1 MAGILHL
8 KSLFSLKLRGGE
20 ILLALCL
27 LLSFSPLTGYAQSAS
42 SKEVTVSGIVKDTDG
57 NALIGATVATPDGKK
72 GVSTDLN
79 GAYRITLGPTQGI
92 LEFSYLGYKTQSLVV
107 GSRTS
112 LDVTMAPDESLAINE
127 VVVIGY
133 GEVRKSDLT
142 GSVTNVKMN
151 DIKDAPVS
159 SIDQALQGRVAGV
172 DIMSTSGD
180 PSATTSI
187 RIRGTRSITASN
199 EPLIVV
205 DGVIDAVQDLTDIN
219 SADIESISIL
229 KDASATAIYGS
240 RGSNGVVIVTTK
252 KGSGS
257 LTKPNVTLKMDF
269 GTSHIARTLDVMN
282 ATELMQYTNDR
293 SFFNSSG
300 FSSGSNEYTPSKDP
314 SMFGEGTNWLKAIT
328 RTTFTQNYNLSVS
341 GRSKSTN
348 YYANLGYTDIP
359 GIIKDSGFSRITG
372 RFNISHKFTKWLE
385 VGYQGSYTFRHVDRN
400 KAAIGGTNVWGGAI
414 YLSPVIKPGDY
425 YNPMYENSSRF
436 NSPWATITFNTDYQE
451 QLTNTNVL
459 VFTLTPLKGLRIKSQ
474 NSYMVYQRHD
484 YRFYPSTL
492 PRKTENEGADAFRY
506 EGDARRLT
514 SENTITYDK
523 KFKSGHNLNV
533 MAGFT
538 AMHEIVNRF
547 QLEAKGLISD
557 NMKWNNMN
565 AIASKDNYTAS
576 TAFEKVVRESVLARL
591 NYNYRSR
598 YYLTL
603 TARADASS
611 NFAANN
617 KWGFFP
623 SGAFRW
629 NLKNERWLKNKRWLS
644 ELALRLSA
652 GRTGNNA
659 ISVYR
664 SLEAYGTSTSGAIFD
679 GSQGVT
685 VYPSRLENPD
695 LTWEKT
701 ALYNAAIDFS
711 AFDDRLG
718 ISLEG
723 YHSKTTD
730 LLLTLQTA
738 HVTGFTSRYTNIG
751 QTSNTGVELT
761 IESRNI
767 VKPKFH
773 WNTTFTI
780 SHNKQMVDDIG
791 HEEYISALNSGGN
804 SPFMMYGYKSGYPL
818 NSLWGFKYAGVWHT
832 AEEFERNN
840 LTHTYVSSTSGT
852 NAMTMR
858 GYPKYV
864 DTNND
869 GQLSE
874 ADLVYMGNSDP
885 FLYGGLQNTFH
896 IGRLKLGI
904 YFTYSVGGKIYN
916 YSELAMAGGNSSN
929 QYRYMIDSWHPVRN
943 PNSDLPRA
951 GTDDIL
957 VPSDL
962 QIHDASYV
970 RLQNVN
976 LSYTFDLRK
985 KTKNALRD
993 ITLSAVANNLY
1004 LWANYNGFDP
1014 DVSTESDG
1022 STLRRVDMGAYP
1034 RSRTIVFSVQLRY

>member
-1 MAGILHL
+1 MLILCT
-8 KSLFSLKLRGGE
+8 
-20 ILLALCL
+20 I
-27 LLSFSPLTGYAQSAS
+27 LSFSSFYAQAQGTTR
-42 SKEVTVSGIVKDTDG
+42 EITVSGVVTDNEG
-57 NALIGATVATPDGKK
+57 HALIGATVATPDGRK
-72 GVSTDLN
+72 GVSTDVN
-79 GAYRITLGPTQGI
+79 GAYKITLDTMQGV
-92 LEFSYLGYKTQSLVV
+92 LEFSYLGYKSQSLVV
-107 GSRTS
+107 GKRTK
-112 LDVTMAPDESLAINE
+112 LDVVLSPDESLAINE

-133 GEVRKSDLT
+133 GQVKKNDLT
-142 GSVTNVKMN
+142 GSVANVKMSE
-151 DIKDAPVS
+151 IKDAPVT

-205 DGVIDAVQDLTDIN
+205 DGVIDAVSDLSDIN
-219 SADIESISIL
+219 ASDIESISIL
-229 KDASATAIYGS
+229 KDASSTAIYGS

-257 LTKPNVTLKMDF
+257 LSKPNVTLKADF
-269 GTSHIARTLDVMN
+269 GTAHIARTLDVMN
-282 ATELMQYTNDR
+282 AQEFAQYYNDR
-293 SFFNSSG
+293 AFFNSSG
-300 FSSGSNEYTPSKDP
+300 FSSGTNDYVPSRDP
-314 SMFGEGTNWLKAIT
+314 SAYGEGTNWLKAIT

-341 GRSKSTN
+341 GRSNKTN
-348 YYANLGYTDIP
+348 YYANIGFNDTP
-359 GIIKDSGFSRITG
+359 GIIRESGFRRITG
-372 RFNISHKFTKWLE
+372 RFNINHKFAKWLE
-385 VGYQGSYTFRHVDRN
+385 IGYKGSYTFRHIDRN
-400 KAAIGGTNVWGGAI
+400 KASIGGTNIWGGAI
-414 YLSPVIKPGDY
+414 YLSPTIGLNDV
-425 YNPMYENSSRF
+425 YNPIYENSSRF
-436 NSPWATITFNTDYQE
+436 NSPWATINLNTDYQE
-451 QLTNTNVL
+451 QLTNTNV
-459 VFTLTPLKGLRIKSQ
+459 FIATFIPMKGMRIKSQ

-492 PRKTENEGADAFRY
+492 PRKTEEEGAEAFRY

-514 SENTITYDK
+514 SENTISYTHK
-523 KFKSGHNLNV
+523 LKSGHKFDVL
-533 MAGFT
+533 AGFT

-547 QLEAKGLISD
+547 QLNAKGLISD

-565 AIASKDNYTAS
+565 AISSKENYTAS
-576 TAFEKVVRESVLARL
+576 TAFEKVVRESVLARF

-629 NLKNERWLKNKRWLS
+629 NIKNERWLKSKRWLD
-644 ELALRLSA
+644 ELAVRLSA

-664 SLEAYGTSTSGAIFD
+664 SLEAYSTSTSGAVFD
-679 GSQGVT
+679 GSQAIT

-701 ALYNAAIDFS
+701 TLYNAAIDFG
-711 AFDDRLG
+711 AFDNRLN

-723 YHSKTTD
+723 YFSRTTD

-751 QTSNTGVELT
+751 STTNTGVELT

-767 VKPKFH
+767 VRPKFS
-773 WNTTFTI
+773 WNTTLTI
-780 SHNKQMVDDIG
+780 SHNKQMVEDIG

-818 NSLWGFKYAGVWHT
+818 NSLWGFKYAGVWKT
-832 AEEFERNN
+832 AEEFERNQY
-840 LTHTYVSSTSGT
+840 THTYVSSTTG
-852 NAMTMR
+852 NNPMTMR

-869 GQLSE
+869 GILSE
-874 ADLVYMGNSDP
+874 DDLVYMGNSDP

-896 IGRLKLGI
+896 IGRFKLGV
-904 YFTYSVGGKIYN
+904 YFTYSLGGKIYN
-916 YSELAMAGGNSSN
+916 YSELAMGGGNSTN

-943 PNSDLPRA
+943 PESDRPRA

-962 QIHDASYV
+962 QIHDASYL

-985 KTKNALRD
+985 KTKALRD
-993 ITLSAVANNLY
+993 ITLSLIGNNLW
-1004 LWANYNGFDP
+1004 LWADYNGFDP
-1014 DVSTESDG
+1014 DVSTESSG

-1034 RSRTIVFSVQLRY
+1034 RSRTVVFSIQIRY

>member
-1 MAGILHL
+1 MLILCT
-8 KSLFSLKLRGGE
+8 
-20 ILLALCL
+20 I
-27 LLSFSPLTGYAQSAS
+27 LSFSSFYAQAQGTTRDI
-42 SKEVTVSGIVKDTDG
+42 TVSGVVTDNEG
-57 NALIGATVATPDGKK
+57 HALIGATVATPDGRK
-72 GVSTDLN
+72 GVSTDVN
-79 GAYRITLGPTQGI
+79 GAYKITLDTMQGV
-92 LEFSYLGYKTQSLVV
+92 LEFSYLGYKSQSLVV
-107 GSRTS
+107 GKRTK
-112 LDVTMAPDESLAINE
+112 LDVVLSPDESLAINE

-133 GEVRKSDLT
+133 GQVKKNDLT
-142 GSVTNVKMN
+142 GSVANVKMSE
-151 DIKDAPVS
+151 IKDAPVT

-205 DGVIDAVQDLTDIN
+205 DGVIDAVSDLSDIN
-219 SADIESISIL
+219 ASDIESISIL
-229 KDASATAIYGS
+229 KDASSTAIYGS

-257 LTKPNVTLKMDF
+257 LSKPNVTLKADF
-269 GTSHIARTLDVMN
+269 GTAHIARTLDVMN
-282 ATELMQYTNDR
+282 AQEFAQYYNDR
-293 SFFNSSG
+293 AFFNSSG
-300 FSSGSNEYTPSKDP
+300 FSSGTNDYVPSRDP
-314 SMFGEGTNWLKAIT
+314 SAYGEGTNWLKAIT

-341 GRSKSTN
+341 GRSNKTN
-348 YYANLGYTDIP
+348 YYANIGFNDTP
-359 GIIKDSGFSRITG
+359 GIIRESGFRRITG
-372 RFNISHKFTKWLE
+372 RFNINHKFAKWLE
-385 VGYQGSYTFRHVDRN
+385 IGYKGSYTFRHIDRN
-400 KAAIGGTNVWGGAI
+400 KASIGGTNIWGGAI
-414 YLSPVIKPGDY
+414 YLSPTIGLNDV
-425 YNPMYENSSRF
+425 YNPIYENSSRF
-436 NSPWATITFNTDYQE
+436 NSPWATINLNTDYQE
-451 QLTNTNVL
+451 QLTNTNV
-459 VFTLTPLKGLRIKSQ
+459 FIATFIPMKGMRIKSQ

-492 PRKTENEGADAFRY
+492 PRKTEEEGAEAFRY

-514 SENTITYDK
+514 SENTISYTHK
-523 KFKSGHNLNV
+523 LKSGHKFDVL
-533 MAGFT
+533 AGFT

-547 QLEAKGLISD
+547 QLNAKGLISD

-565 AIASKDNYTAS
+565 AISSKENYTAS
-576 TAFEKVVRESVLARL
+576 TAFEKVVRESVLARF

-629 NLKNERWLKNKRWLS
+629 NIKNERWLKSKRWLD
-644 ELALRLSA
+644 ELAVRLSA

-664 SLEAYGTSTSGAIFD
+664 SLEAYSTSTSGAVFD
-679 GSQGVT
+679 GSQAIT

-701 ALYNAAIDFS
+701 TLYNAAIDFG
-711 AFDDRLG
+711 AFDNRLN

-723 YHSKTTD
+723 YFSRTTD

-751 QTSNTGVELT
+751 STTNTGVELT

-767 VKPKFH
+767 VRPKFS
-773 WNTTFTI
+773 WNTTLTI
-780 SHNKQMVDDIG
+780 SHNKQMVEDIG

-818 NSLWGFKYAGVWHT
+818 NSLWGFKYAGVWKT
-832 AEEFERNN
+832 AEEFERNQY
-840 LTHTYVSSTSGT
+840 THTYVSSTTG
-852 NAMTMR
+852 NNPMTMR

-869 GQLSE
+869 GILSE
-874 ADLVYMGNSDP
+874 DDLVYMGNSDP

-896 IGRLKLGI
+896 IGRFKLGV
-904 YFTYSVGGKIYN
+904 YFTYSLGGKIYN
-916 YSELAMAGGNSSN
+916 YSELAMGGGNSTN

-943 PNSDLPRA
+943 PESDRPRA

-962 QIHDASYV
+962 QIHDASYL

-985 KTKNALRD
+985 KTKALRD
-993 ITLSAVANNLY
+993 ITLSLIGNNLW
-1004 LWANYNGFDP
+1004 LWADYNGFDP
-1014 DVSTESDG
+1014 DVSTESSG

-1034 RSRTIVFSVQLRY
+1034 RSRTVVFSIQIRY

>member
-1 MAGILHL
+1 MLIVCMVLTLTRAQAQ
-8 KSLFSLKLRGGE
+8 GGDRL
-20 ILLALCL
+20 I
-27 LLSFSPLTGYAQSAS
+27 SG
-42 SKEVTVSGIVKDTDG
+42 VVSDNEGHP
-57 NALIGATVATPDGKK
+57 LIGATVTTPDGKR
-72 GVSTDLN
+72 GVSTDIN
-79 GAYRITLGPTQGI
+79 GAYKIMLSSTQGVI
-92 LEFSYLGYKTQSLVV
+92 EISYLGYKTQSLVV
-107 GSRTS
+107 GKRTVI
-112 LDVTMAPDESLAINE
+112 DVVLSPDESLSINE

-133 GEVRKSDLT
+133 GQVKKNDLT
-142 GSVTNVKMN
+142 GSVANVKMSE
-151 DIKDAPVS
+151 IKDAPVT

-187 RIRGTRSITASN
+187 RIRGTRSISASN

-205 DGVIDAVQDLTDIN
+205 DGVIDAVSDLSDIN
-219 SADIESISIL
+219 ASDIESISVL
-229 KDASATAIYGS
+229 KDASSTAIYGS
-240 RGSNGVVIVTTK
+240 RGSNGVIIVTTK

-257 LTKPNVTLKMDF
+257 LSRPNVTLKMDF
-269 GTSHIARTLDVMN
+269 GVSQLSRKLDLMN
-282 ATELMQYTNDR
+282 SREFMQYTIDR
-293 SFFNSSG
+293 SFFNSAG
-300 FSSGSNEYTPSKDP
+300 FSSGTNDYYTTIDP
-314 SMFGEGTNWLKAIT
+314 SSYGEGTDWLKAIT
-328 RTTFTQNYNLSVS
+328 RTVFTQNYNLSVS
-341 GRSKSTN
+341 GRSKKTN
-348 YYANLGYTDIP
+348 YYANLGFNDTP
-359 GIIKDSGFSRITG
+359 GIIQDSGFRRFTG
-372 RFNISHKFTKWLE
+372 RFNISHKFAKWFEL
-385 VGYQGSYTFRHVDRN
+385 GFKSSYTFRHVDRN
-400 KAAIGGTNVWGGAI
+400 KAAIGGTNIWGGAI
-414 YLSPVIKPGDY
+414 YLAPTIGVYDE
-425 YNPMYENSSRF
+425 YNPIYENASRF
-436 NSPWATITFNTDYQE
+436 NSPWATIHYNTDYQE
-451 QLTNTNVL
+451 QLSNTNVL
-459 VFTLTPLKGLRIKSQ
+459 IATFTPMKGMQIKSQ

-492 PRKTENEGADAFRY
+492 PRKTEEEGAEAFRY

-514 SENTITYDK
+514 SENTISYTHK
-523 KFKSGHNLNV
+523 LKSGHKFDAL
-533 MAGFT
+533 AGFT
-538 AMHEIVNRF
+538 AMSEVVNRF
-547 QLEAKGLISD
+547 QLNAKGLISD
-557 NMKWNNMN
+557 NMLWNNMN
-565 AIASKDNYTAS
+565 AISSKENYTAS
-576 TAFEKVVRESVLARL
+576 TAYEKIVRESVLARF

-629 NLKNERWLKNKRWLS
+629 NIKNERWLKNKRWLN
-644 ELALRLSA
+644 ELALRISA

-664 SLEAYGTSTSGAIFD
+664 SLEAYSTSTSGAVFD
-679 GSQGVT
+679 GSQAIT

-701 ALYNAAIDFS
+701 TLYNAAIDFG
-711 AFDDRLG
+711 AFDNRLN

-723 YHSKTTD
+723 YYSRTTD

-751 QTSNTGVELT
+751 STTNSGVELT

-767 VKPKFH
+767 VNPKFQ
-773 WNTTFTI
+773 WNTTLTL
-780 SHNKQMVDDIG
+780 SHNKQMVEDIG
-791 HEEYISALNSGGN
+791 HEEYISALNCGGN
-804 SPFMMYGYKSGYPL
+804 APFMMYGYKSGYPL
-818 NSLWGFKYAGVWHT
+818 NSLWGFKYAGVWKS
-832 AEEFERNN
+832 AEEFERNQY
-840 LTHTYVSSTSGT
+840 THTYVSSTTGS

-869 GQLSE
+869 GILSE

-904 YFTYSVGGKIYN
+904 YFTYSLGGKIYN

-929 QYRYMIDSWHPVRN
+929 QYRYMVDAWHPVRN
-943 PNSDLPRA
+943 PESNLPRA

-962 QIHDASYV
+962 QIHDASYL
-970 RLQNVN
+970 RLSNVN

-985 KTKNALRD
+985 KTKALRD
-993 ITLSAVANNLY
+993 ITLSLVGNNLW
-1004 LWANYNGFDP
+1004 LWTKYNGFDP

-1022 STLRRVDMGAYP
+1022 STLRRVDLGAYP
-1034 RSRTIVFSVQLRY
+1034 RSRTFVFSVQIRY

>member
-1 MAGILHL
+1 MLILCT
-8 KSLFSLKLRGGE
+8 
-20 ILLALCL
+20 I
-27 LLSFSPLTGYAQSAS
+27 LSFSSFYAQAQGTTR
-42 SKEVTVSGIVKDTDG
+42 EITVSGVVTDNEG
-57 NALIGATVATPDGKK
+57 HALIGATVATPDGRK
-72 GVSTDLN
+72 GVSTDVN
-79 GAYRITLGPTQGI
+79 GAYKITLDTMQGV
-92 LEFSYLGYKTQSLVV
+92 LEFSYLGYKSQSLVV
-107 GSRTS
+107 GKRTK
-112 LDVTMAPDESLAINE
+112 LDVVLSPDESLAINE

-133 GEVRKSDLT
+133 GQVKKNDLT
-142 GSVTNVKMN
+142 GSVANVKMSE
-151 DIKDAPVS
+151 IKDAPVT

-205 DGVIDAVQDLTDIN
+205 DGVIDAVSDLSDIN
-219 SADIESISIL
+219 ASDIESISIL
-229 KDASATAIYGS
+229 KDASSTAIYGS

-257 LTKPNVTLKMDF
+257 LSKPNVTLKADF
-269 GTSHIARTLDVMN
+269 GTAHIARTLDVMN
-282 ATELMQYTNDR
+282 AQEFAQYYNDR
-293 SFFNSSG
+293 AFFNSSG
-300 FSSGSNEYTPSKDP
+300 FSSGTNDYVPSRDP
-314 SMFGEGTNWLKAIT
+314 SAYGEGTNWLKAIT

-341 GRSKSTN
+341 GRSNKTN
-348 YYANLGYTDIP
+348 YYANIGFNDTP
-359 GIIKDSGFSRITG
+359 GIIRESGFRRITG
-372 RFNISHKFTKWLE
+372 RFNINHKFAKWLE
-385 VGYQGSYTFRHVDRN
+385 IGYKGSYTFRHIDRN
-400 KAAIGGTNVWGGAI
+400 KASIGGTNIWGGAI
-414 YLSPVIKPGDY
+414 YLSPTIGLNDV
-425 YNPMYENSSRF
+425 YNPIYENSSRF
-436 NSPWATITFNTDYQE
+436 NSPWATINLNTDYQE
-451 QLTNTNVL
+451 QLTNTNV
-459 VFTLTPLKGLRIKSQ
+459 FIATFIPMKGMRIKSQ

-492 PRKTENEGADAFRY
+492 PRKTEEEGAEAFRY

-514 SENTITYDK
+514 SENTISYTHK
-523 KFKSGHNLNV
+523 LKSGHKFDVL
-533 MAGFT
+533 AGFT

-547 QLEAKGLISD
+547 QLNAKGLISD

-565 AIASKDNYTAS
+565 AISSKENYTAS
-576 TAFEKVVRESVLARL
+576 TAFEKVVRESVLARF

-629 NLKNERWLKNKRWLS
+629 NIKNERWLKSKRWLD
-644 ELALRLSA
+644 ELAIRLSA

-664 SLEAYGTSTSGAIFD
+664 SLEAYSTSTSGAVFD
-679 GSQGVT
+679 GSQAIT

-701 ALYNAAIDFS
+701 TLYNAAIDFG
-711 AFDDRLG
+711 AFDNRLN

-723 YHSKTTD
+723 YFSRTTD

-751 QTSNTGVELT
+751 STTNTGVELT

-767 VKPKFH
+767 VRPKFS
-773 WNTTFTI
+773 WNTTLTI
-780 SHNKQMVDDIG
+780 SHNKQMVEDIG

-818 NSLWGFKYAGVWHT
+818 NSLWGFKYAGVWKT
-832 AEEFERNN
+832 AEEFERNQY
-840 LTHTYVSSTSGT
+840 THTYVSSTTG
-852 NAMTMR
+852 NNPMTMR

-869 GQLSE
+869 GILSE
-874 ADLVYMGNSDP
+874 DDLVYMGNSDP

-896 IGRLKLGI
+896 IGRFKLGV
-904 YFTYSVGGKIYN
+904 YFTYSLGGKIYN
-916 YSELAMAGGNSSN
+916 YSELAMGGGNSTN

-943 PNSDLPRA
+943 PESDRPRA

-962 QIHDASYV
+962 QIHDASYL

-985 KTKNALRD
+985 KTKALRD
-993 ITLSAVANNLY
+993 ITLSLIGNNLW
-1004 LWANYNGFDP
+1004 LWADYNGFDP
-1014 DVSTESDG
+1014 DVSTESSG

-1034 RSRTIVFSVQLRY
+1034 RSRTVVFSIQIRY

>member
-1 MAGILHL
+1 MTKKPQT
-8 KSLFSLKLRGGE
+8 KSLLASIFRGG
-20 ILLALCL
+20 IMLIVCMV
-27 LLSFSPLTGYAQSAS
+27 LSLSYAYAQSGDRLIS
-42 SKEVTVSGIVKDTDG
+42 GVVTDNEGHP
-57 NALIGATVATPDGKK
+57 LIGATVTTPDGKR

-79 GAYRITLGPTQGI
+79 GAYKIMLSSTQGVI
-92 LEFSYLGYKTQSLVV
+92 EVSYLGYKSQSLAV
-107 GSRTS
+107 GNRTS
-112 LDVTMAPDESLAINE
+112 INVVLSPDQSLSINE

-133 GEVRKSDLT
+133 GQVKKNDLT
-142 GSVTNVKMN
+142 GSVANVKMSE
-151 DIKDAPVS
+151 IKDAPVT

-187 RIRGTRSITASN
+187 RIRGTRSISASN

-205 DGVIDAVQDLTDIN
+205 DGVIDAVSDLSDIN
-219 SADIESISIL
+219 ASDIESICVF
-229 KDASATAIYGS
+229 KDATSTAIYGS
-240 RGSNGVVIVTTK
+240 RGSNGVIIVTTK

-257 LTKPNVTLKMDF
+257 LAKPNVTLKTDF
-269 GTSHIARTLDVMN
+269 GISQLARSLDLMN
-282 ATELMQYTNDR
+282 AREFMQYTIDR
-293 SFFNSSG
+293 SFFNSAG
-300 FSSGSNEYTPSKDP
+300 FSNGTNNYYTNLDP
-314 SMFGEGTNWLKAIT
+314 SAYGEGTDWLKAIT
-328 RTTFTQNYNLSVS
+328 RTVFTQNYNISVS
-341 GRSKSTN
+341 GRTKSTN
-348 YYANLGYTDIP
+348 YYANLGFNDTP
-359 GIIKDSGFSRITG
+359 GVIQDSGFRRFTG
-372 RFNISHKFTKWLE
+372 RFNINHKFSKWFEL
-385 VGYQGSYTFRHVDRN
+385 GLKSSYTFRHVDRN
-400 KAAIGGTNVWGGAI
+400 KAAIGGTNIWGGAI
-414 YLSPVIKPGDY
+414 YLAPTIGLKDE
-425 YNPMYENSSRF
+425 YNPIYENSSRF
-436 NSPWATITFNTDYQE
+436 NSPWATIHYNTDYQE
-451 QLTNTNVL
+451 QLSNTNVL
-459 VFTLTPLKGLRIKSQ
+459 IATFTPMKGMKIKSQ

-492 PRKTENEGADAFRY
+492 PRKTEEEGAEAFRY

-514 SENTITYDK
+514 TENTITYTHK
-523 KFKSGHNLNV
+523 LKSGHKFDAL
-533 MAGFT
+533 AGFT
-538 AMHEIVNRF
+538 AMSEIVNRF
-547 QLEAKGLISD
+547 QLNAKGLISD
-557 NMKWNNMN
+557 NMMWNNMN
-565 AIASKDNYTAS
+565 AISSKENYTAS
-576 TAFEKVVRESVLARL
+576 TAFEKIIRESVLARF

-629 NLKNERWLKNKRWLS
+629 NIKNERWFKNKRWMN
-644 ELALRLSA
+644 EFALRLSA

-664 SLEAYGTSTSGAIFD
+664 SLEAYSTSTSGAVFD
-679 GSQGVT
+679 GSQSIT

-701 ALYNAAIDFS
+701 TLYNAAIDFG
-711 AFDDRLG
+711 AFDNRLNV
-718 ISLEG
+718 SLEG
-723 YHSKTTD
+723 YYSRTTD

-751 QTSNTGVELT
+751 STTNSGVELT

-767 VKPKFH
+767 ANPKFQ
-773 WNTTFTI
+773 WSTTFTL
-780 SHNKQMVDDIG
+780 SHNNQMVEDIG
-791 HEEYISALNSGGN
+791 HEEYISALNCGGN
-804 SPFMMYGYKSGYPL
+804 APFMMYGYKAGYPL
-818 NSLWGFKYAGVWHT
+818 NSLWGFKYAGVWKT
-832 AEEFERNN
+832 AEEFERNK
-840 LTHTYVSSTSGT
+840 LTKTYVSSTSGT
-852 NAMTMR
+852 SGAGMR

-864 DTNND
+864 DTNNV

-874 ADLVYMGNSDP
+874 SDLCYMGNSDP

-896 IGRLKLGI
+896 IGHLKLGV
-904 YFTYSVGGKIYN
+904 YFTYSLGGKIYN

-929 QYRYMIDSWHPVRN
+929 QYRYMIDRWHPVRN

-970 RLQNVN
+970 RLSNVN

-985 KTKNALRD
+985 KTKALRD

-1004 LWANYNGFDP
+1004 LWADYNGFDP

-1034 RSRTIVFSVQLRY
+1034 RSRTIVFSIQLRY

>member
-1 MAGILHL
+1 MLILCT
-8 KSLFSLKLRGGE
+8 
-20 ILLALCL
+20 I
-27 LLSFSPLTGYAQSAS
+27 LSFSSFHAQAQGTTR
-42 SKEVTVSGIVKDTDG
+42 EITVSGVVTDNEG
-57 NALIGATVATPDGKK
+57 HALIGATVATPDGRK
-72 GVSTDLN
+72 GVSTDVN
-79 GAYRITLGPTQGI
+79 GAYKITLDTMQGV
-92 LEFSYLGYKTQSLVV
+92 LEFSYLGYKSQSLVV
-107 GSRTS
+107 GKRTK
-112 LDVTMAPDESLAINE
+112 LDVVLSPDESLAINE

-133 GEVRKSDLT
+133 GQVKKNDLT
-142 GSVTNVKMN
+142 GSVANVKMSE
-151 DIKDAPVS
+151 IKDAPVT

-205 DGVIDAVQDLTDIN
+205 DGVIDAVSDLSDIN
-219 SADIESISIL
+219 ASDIESISIL
-229 KDASATAIYGS
+229 KDASSTAIYGS

-257 LTKPNVTLKMDF
+257 LSKPNVTLKADF
-269 GTSHIARTLDVMN
+269 GTAHIARTLDVMN
-282 ATELMQYTNDR
+282 AQEFAQYYNDR
-293 SFFNSSG
+293 AFFNSSG
-300 FSSGSNEYTPSKDP
+300 FSSGTNDYVPSRDP
-314 SMFGEGTNWLKAIT
+314 SAYGEGTNWLKAIT

-341 GRSKSTN
+341 GRSNKTN
-348 YYANLGYTDIP
+348 YYANIGFNDTP
-359 GIIKDSGFSRITG
+359 GIIRESGFRRITG
-372 RFNISHKFTKWLE
+372 RFNINHKFAKWLE
-385 VGYQGSYTFRHVDRN
+385 IGYKGSYTFRHIDRN
-400 KAAIGGTNVWGGAI
+400 KASIGGTNIWGGAI
-414 YLSPVIKPGDY
+414 YLSPTIGLNDV
-425 YNPMYENSSRF
+425 YNPIYENSSRF
-436 NSPWATITFNTDYQE
+436 NSPWATINLNTDYQE
-451 QLTNTNVL
+451 QLTNTNV
-459 VFTLTPLKGLRIKSQ
+459 FIATFIPMKGMRIKSQ

-492 PRKTENEGADAFRY
+492 PRKTEEEGAEAFRY

-514 SENTITYDK
+514 SENTISYTHK
-523 KFKSGHNLNV
+523 LKSGHKFDVL
-533 MAGFT
+533 AGFT

-547 QLEAKGLISD
+547 QLNAKGLISD

-565 AIASKDNYTAS
+565 AISSKENYTAS
-576 TAFEKVVRESVLARL
+576 TAFEKVVRESVLARF

-629 NLKNERWLKNKRWLS
+629 NIKNERWLKSKRWLD
-644 ELALRLSA
+644 ELAIRLSA

-664 SLEAYGTSTSGAIFD
+664 SLEAYSTSTSGAVFD
-679 GSQGVT
+679 GSQAIT

-701 ALYNAAIDFS
+701 TLYNAAIDFG
-711 AFDDRLG
+711 AFDNRLN

-723 YHSKTTD
+723 YYSRTTD

-751 QTSNTGVELT
+751 STTNTGVEIT

-767 VKPKFH
+767 VRPKFS
-773 WNTTFTI
+773 WNTTLTI
-780 SHNKQMVDDIG
+780 SHNKQMVEDIG

-818 NSLWGFKYAGVWHT
+818 NSLWGFKYAGVWKT
-832 AEEFERNN
+832 AEEFERNQY
-840 LTHTYVSSTSGT
+840 THTYVSSTTG
-852 NAMTMR
+852 NNPMTMR

-869 GQLSE
+869 GILSE
-874 ADLVYMGNSDP
+874 DDLVYMGNSDP

-896 IGRLKLGI
+896 IGRFKLGV
-904 YFTYSVGGKIYN
+904 YFTYSLGGKIYN
-916 YSELAMAGGNSSN
+916 YSELAMGGGNSTN

-943 PNSDLPRA
+943 PESDRPRA

-962 QIHDASYV
+962 QIHDASYL

-985 KTKNALRD
+985 KTKALRD
-993 ITLSAVANNLY
+993 ITLSLIGNNLW
-1004 LWANYNGFDP
+1004 LWADYNGFDP
-1014 DVSTESDG
+1014 DVSTESSG

-1034 RSRTIVFSVQLRY
+1034 RSRTVVFSIQIRY

>member
-1 MAGILHL
+1 MLILCT
-8 KSLFSLKLRGGE
+8 
-20 ILLALCL
+20 I
-27 LLSFSPLTGYAQSAS
+27 LSFSSFHAQAQGTTR
-42 SKEVTVSGIVKDTDG
+42 EITVSGVVTDNEG
-57 NALIGATVATPDGKK
+57 HALIGATVATPDGRK
-72 GVSTDLN
+72 GVSTDVN
-79 GAYRITLGPTQGI
+79 GAYKITLDTMQGV
-92 LEFSYLGYKTQSLVV
+92 LEFSYLGYKSQSLVV
-107 GSRTS
+107 GKRTK
-112 LDVTMAPDESLAINE
+112 LDVVLSPDESLAINE

-133 GEVRKSDLT
+133 GQVKKNDLT
-142 GSVTNVKMN
+142 GSVANVKMSE
-151 DIKDAPVS
+151 IKDAPVT

-205 DGVIDAVQDLTDIN
+205 DGVIDAVSDLSDIN
-219 SADIESISIL
+219 ASDIESISIL
-229 KDASATAIYGS
+229 KDASSTAIYGS

-257 LTKPNVTLKMDF
+257 LSKPNVTLKADF
-269 GTSHIARTLDVMN
+269 GTAHIARTLDVMN
-282 ATELMQYTNDR
+282 AQEFAQYYNDR
-293 SFFNSSG
+293 AFFNSSG
-300 FSSGSNEYTPSKDP
+300 FSSGTNDYVPSRDP
-314 SMFGEGTNWLKAIT
+314 SAYGEGTNWLKAIT

-341 GRSKSTN
+341 GRSNKTN
-348 YYANLGYTDIP
+348 YYANIGFNDTP
-359 GIIKDSGFSRITG
+359 GIIRESGFRRITG
-372 RFNISHKFTKWLE
+372 RFNINHKFAKWLE
-385 VGYQGSYTFRHVDRN
+385 IGYKGSYTFRHIDRN
-400 KAAIGGTNVWGGAI
+400 KASIGGTNIWGGAI
-414 YLSPVIKPGDY
+414 YLSPTIGLNDV
-425 YNPMYENSSRF
+425 YNPIYENSSRF
-436 NSPWATITFNTDYQE
+436 NSPWATINLNTDYQE
-451 QLTNTNVL
+451 QLTNTNV
-459 VFTLTPLKGLRIKSQ
+459 FIATFIPMKGMRIKSQ

-492 PRKTENEGADAFRY
+492 PRKTEEEGAEAFRY

-514 SENTITYDK
+514 SENTISYTHK
-523 KFKSGHNLNV
+523 LKSGHKFDVL
-533 MAGFT
+533 AGFT

-547 QLEAKGLISD
+547 QLNAKGLISD

-565 AIASKDNYTAS
+565 AISSKENYTAS
-576 TAFEKVVRESVLARL
+576 TAFEKVVRESVLARF

-629 NLKNERWLKNKRWLS
+629 NIKNERWLKSKRWLD
-644 ELALRLSA
+644 ELAVRLSA

-664 SLEAYGTSTSGAIFD
+664 SLEAYSTSTSGAVFD
-679 GSQGVT
+679 GSQAIT

-701 ALYNAAIDFS
+701 TLYNAAIDFG
-711 AFDDRLG
+711 AFDNRLN

-723 YHSKTTD
+723 YYSRTTD

-751 QTSNTGVELT
+751 STTNTGVELT

-767 VKPKFH
+767 VRPKFS
-773 WNTTFTI
+773 WNTTLTI
-780 SHNKQMVDDIG
+780 SHNKQMVEDIG

-818 NSLWGFKYAGVWHT
+818 NSLWGFKYAGVWKT
-832 AEEFERNN
+832 AEEFERNQY
-840 LTHTYVSSTSGT
+840 THTYVSSTTG
-852 NAMTMR
+852 NNPMTMR

-869 GQLSE
+869 GILSE
-874 ADLVYMGNSDP
+874 DDLVYMGNSDP

-896 IGRLKLGI
+896 IGRFKLGV
-904 YFTYSVGGKIYN
+904 YFTYSLGGKIYN
-916 YSELAMAGGNSSN
+916 YSELAMGGGNSTN

-943 PNSDLPRA
+943 PESDRPRA

-962 QIHDASYV
+962 QIHDASYL

-985 KTKNALRD
+985 KTKALRD
-993 ITLSAVANNLY
+993 ITLSLIGNNLW
-1004 LWANYNGFDP
+1004 LWADYNGFDP
-1014 DVSTESDG
+1014 DVSTESSG

-1034 RSRTIVFSVQLRY
+1034 RSRTVVFSIQIRY

>member
-1 MAGILHL
+1 MAGILHF
-8 KSLFSLKLRGGE
+8 KSLFSQKLRGGE
-20 ILLALCL
+20 ILLSLCL
-27 LLSFSPLTGYAQSAS
+27 LLAFSPLLGYAQSAS
-42 SKEVTVSGIVKDTDG
+42 TQGITVNGVVKDTDG

-72 GVSTDLN
+72 GVSTDIN
-79 GAYRITLGPTQGI
+79 GAYQITLGPSQGV
-92 LEFSYLGYKTQSLVV
+92 LEFSYLGFKTQNLVV
-107 GSRTS
+107 GNRTRI
-112 LDVTMAPDESLAINE
+112 DVVMAPDESLAINE

-133 GEVRKSDLT
+133 GEVKKSDLT
-142 GSVTNVKMN
+142 GSVTNVKMG
-151 DIKDAPVS
+151 DIKDAPVT

-205 DGVIDAVQDLTDIN
+205 DGVIDAVADLSDIN

-229 KDASATAIYGS
+229 KDASSTAIYGS

-252 KGSGS
+252 KGSGAIS
-257 LTKPNVTLKMDF
+257 KPTVTLKMDF
-269 GTSHIARTLDVMN
+269 GTSHLARSLDLMNARELVEYTLD
-282 ATELMQYTNDR
+282 R
-293 SFFNSSG
+293 SLFNSAG
-300 FSSGSNEYTPSKDP
+300 FTNGSYDYAPTRDP
-314 SMFGEGTNWLKAIT
+314 SEYGAGTNWLKEIT
-328 RTTFTQNYNLSVS
+328 RTTFTQNYNLSVN

-348 YYANLGYTDIP
+348 YYANFGFNDTP
-359 GIIKDSGFSRITG
+359 GIIKDSGFTRYTG
-372 RFNISHKFTKWLE
+372 RFNISHKFAKWLE
-385 VGYQGSYTFRHVDRN
+385 VGYQGAYTLRRVDRN
-400 KAAIGGTNVWGGAI
+400 KAAIGGTNIWGGAI
-414 YLSPVIKPGDY
+414 YLSPLIKPSDY
-425 YNPMYENSSRF
+425 YNPMYENASRF
-436 NSPWATITFNTDYQE
+436 NSPWATIKYNTDYQE
-451 QLTNTNVL
+451 QLSNTNVII
-459 VFTLTPLKGLRIKSQ
+459 FTITPFKGFRIKSQ
-474 NSYMVYQRHD
+474 NSYFVYQRHD

-492 PRKTENEGADAFRY
+492 PRKTENEGAEAFRY

-514 SENTITYDK
+514 TENTITYDK

-538 AMHEIVNRF
+538 AKHEIVNRF
-547 QLEAKGLISD
+547 QLNAKGLISD

-565 AIASKDNYTAS
+565 AISSKENYTAS
-576 TAFEKVVRESVLARL
+576 TAFEKVVSESVLARL

-629 NLKNERWLKNKRWLS
+629 NLKNERWLKNQRWLS

-664 SLEAYGTSTSGAIFD
+664 SLEAYSTSTNGAVFD
-679 GSQGVT
+679 GSQSIT

-701 ALYNAAIDFS
+701 TLYNAAIDFS
-711 AFDDRLG
+711 AFEDRLS

-751 QTSNTGVELT
+751 STTNTGVELT

-767 VKPKFH
+767 ARPKFQ
-773 WNTTFTI
+773 WNTSFTI
-780 SHNKQMVDDIG
+780 SHNKQMVEDIG

-818 NSLWGFKYAGVWHT
+818 NSLWGFKYAGVWKT
-832 AEEFERNN
+832 AEEFERNK
-840 LTHTYVSSTSGT
+840 LTRTYVSSTSGT
-852 NAMTMR
+852 SGAGMR

-896 IGRLKLGI
+896 IGRFKLGV
-904 YFTYSVGGKIYN
+904 YFTYSLGGKIYN

-929 QYRYMIDSWHPVRN
+929 QYRYMVNRWHPVRN

-962 QIHDASYV
+962 QIHDASYI

-985 KTKNALRD
+985 KTKVLRD

-1004 LWANYNGFDP
+1004 LWADYNGFDP

-1034 RSRTIVFSVQLRY
+1034 RARTIVFSIQLRY

>member
-1 MAGILHL
+1 MLILCT
-8 KSLFSLKLRGGE
+8 
-20 ILLALCL
+20 I
-27 LLSFSPLTGYAQSAS
+27 LSFSSFYAQAQGTTR
-42 SKEVTVSGIVKDTDG
+42 EITVSGVVTDNEG
-57 NALIGATVATPDGKK
+57 HALIGATVATPDGRK
-72 GVSTDLN
+72 GVSTDVN
-79 GAYRITLGPTQGI
+79 GAYKITLDTMQGV
-92 LEFSYLGYKTQSLVV
+92 LEFSYLGYKSQSLVV
-107 GSRTS
+107 GKRTK
-112 LDVTMAPDESLAINE
+112 LDVVLSPDESLAINE

-133 GEVRKSDLT
+133 GQVKKNDLT
-142 GSVTNVKMN
+142 GSVANVKMSE
-151 DIKDAPVS
+151 IKDAPVT

-205 DGVIDAVQDLTDIN
+205 DGVIDAVSDLSDIN
-219 SADIESISIL
+219 ASDIESISIL
-229 KDASATAIYGS
+229 KDASSTAIYGS

-257 LTKPNVTLKMDF
+257 LSKPNVTLKADF
-269 GTSHIARTLDVMN
+269 GTAHIARTLDVMN
-282 ATELMQYTNDR
+282 AQEFAQYYNDR
-293 SFFNSSG
+293 AFFNSSG
-300 FSSGSNEYTPSKDP
+300 FSSGTNDYVPSRDP
-314 SMFGEGTNWLKAIT
+314 SAYGEGTNWLKAIT

-341 GRSKSTN
+341 GRSNKTN
-348 YYANLGYTDIP
+348 YYANIGFNDTP
-359 GIIKDSGFSRITG
+359 GIIRESGFRRITG
-372 RFNISHKFTKWLE
+372 RFNINHKFAKWLE
-385 VGYQGSYTFRHVDRN
+385 IGYKGSYTFRHIDRN
-400 KAAIGGTNVWGGAI
+400 KASIGGTNIWGGAI
-414 YLSPVIKPGDY
+414 YLSPTIGLNDV
-425 YNPMYENSSRF
+425 YNPIYENSSRF
-436 NSPWATITFNTDYQE
+436 NSPWATINLNTDYQE
-451 QLTNTNVL
+451 QLTNTNV
-459 VFTLTPLKGLRIKSQ
+459 FIATFIPMKGMRIKSQ

-492 PRKTENEGADAFRY
+492 PRKTEEEGAEAFRY

-514 SENTITYDK
+514 SENTISYTHK
-523 KFKSGHNLNV
+523 LKSGHKFDVL
-533 MAGFT
+533 AGFT

-547 QLEAKGLISD
+547 QLNAKGLISD

-565 AIASKDNYTAS
+565 AISSKENYTAS
-576 TAFEKVVRESVLARL
+576 TAFEKVVRESVLARF

-629 NLKNERWLKNKRWLS
+629 NIKNERWLKSKRWLD
-644 ELALRLSA
+644 ELAIRLSA

-664 SLEAYGTSTSGAIFD
+664 SLEAYSTSTSGAVFD
-679 GSQGVT
+679 GSQAIT

-701 ALYNAAIDFS
+701 TLYNAAIDFG
-711 AFDDRLG
+711 AFDNRLN

-723 YHSKTTD
+723 YYSRTTD

-751 QTSNTGVELT
+751 STTNTGVELT

-767 VKPKFH
+767 VRPKFS
-773 WNTTFTI
+773 WNTTLTI
-780 SHNKQMVDDIG
+780 SHNKQMVEDIG
-791 HEEYISALNSGGN
+791 HEEYISALSSGGN

-818 NSLWGFKYAGVWHT
+818 NSLWGFKYAGVWKT
-832 AEEFERNN
+832 AEEFERNQY
-840 LTHTYVSSTSGT
+840 THTYVSSTTG
-852 NAMTMR
+852 NNPMTMR

-869 GQLSE
+869 GILSE
-874 ADLVYMGNSDP
+874 DDLVYMGNSDP

-896 IGRLKLGI
+896 IGRFKLGV
-904 YFTYSVGGKIYN
+904 YFTYSLGGKIYN
-916 YSELAMAGGNSSN
+916 YSELAMGGGNSTN

-943 PNSDLPRA
+943 PESDRPRA

-962 QIHDASYV
+962 QIHDASYL

-985 KTKNALRD
+985 KTKALRD
-993 ITLSAVANNLY
+993 ITLSLIGNNLW
-1004 LWANYNGFDP
+1004 LWADYNGFDP
-1014 DVSTESDG
+1014 DVSTESSG

-1034 RSRTIVFSVQLRY
+1034 RSRTVVFSIQIRY

>member
-1 MAGILHL
+1 MLILCT
-8 KSLFSLKLRGGE
+8 
-20 ILLALCL
+20 I
-27 LLSFSPLTGYAQSAS
+27 LSFSSFYAQAQGTTR
-42 SKEVTVSGIVKDTDG
+42 EITVSGVVTDNEG
-57 NALIGATVATPDGKK
+57 HALIGATVATPDGRK
-72 GVSTDLN
+72 GVSTDVN
-79 GAYRITLGPTQGI
+79 GAYKITLDTMQGV
-92 LEFSYLGYKTQSLVV
+92 LEFSYLGYKSQSLVV
-107 GSRTS
+107 GKRTK
-112 LDVTMAPDESLAINE
+112 LDVVLSPDESLAINE

-133 GEVRKSDLT
+133 GQVKKNDLT
-142 GSVTNVKMN
+142 GSVANVKMSE
-151 DIKDAPVS
+151 IKDAPVT

-205 DGVIDAVQDLTDIN
+205 DGVIDAVSDLSDIN
-219 SADIESISIL
+219 ASDIESISIL
-229 KDASATAIYGS
+229 KDASSTAIYGS

-257 LTKPNVTLKMDF
+257 LSKPNVTLKADF
-269 GTSHIARTLDVMN
+269 GTAHIARTLDVMN
-282 ATELMQYTNDR
+282 AQEFAQYYNDR
-293 SFFNSSG
+293 AFFNSSG
-300 FSSGSNEYTPSKDP
+300 FSSGTNDYVPSRDP
-314 SMFGEGTNWLKAIT
+314 SAYGEGTNWLKAIT

-341 GRSKSTN
+341 GRSNKTN
-348 YYANLGYTDIP
+348 YYANIGFNDTP
-359 GIIKDSGFSRITG
+359 GIIRESGFRRITG
-372 RFNISHKFTKWLE
+372 RFNINHKFAKWLE
-385 VGYQGSYTFRHVDRN
+385 IGYKGSYTFRHIDRN
-400 KAAIGGTNVWGGAI
+400 KASIGGTNIWGGAI
-414 YLSPVIKPGDY
+414 YLSPTIGLNDV
-425 YNPMYENSSRF
+425 YNPIYENSSRF
-436 NSPWATITFNTDYQE
+436 NSPWATINLNTDYQE
-451 QLTNTNVL
+451 QLTNTNV
-459 VFTLTPLKGLRIKSQ
+459 FIATFIPMKGMRIKSQ

-492 PRKTENEGADAFRY
+492 PRKTEEEGAEAFRY

-514 SENTITYDK
+514 SENTISYTHK
-523 KFKSGHNLNV
+523 LKSGHKFDVL
-533 MAGFT
+533 AGFT

-547 QLEAKGLISD
+547 QLNAKGLISD

-565 AIASKDNYTAS
+565 AISSKENYTAS
-576 TAFEKVVRESVLARL
+576 TAFEKVVRESVLARF

-629 NLKNERWLKNKRWLS
+629 NIKNERWLKSKRWLD
-644 ELALRLSA
+644 ELAIRLSA

-664 SLEAYGTSTSGAIFD
+664 SLEAYSTSTSGAVFD
-679 GSQGVT
+679 GSQAIT

-701 ALYNAAIDFS
+701 TLYNAAIDFG
-711 AFDDRLG
+711 AFDNRLN

-723 YHSKTTD
+723 YYSRTTD

-751 QTSNTGVELT
+751 STTNTGVELT

-767 VKPKFH
+767 VRPKFS
-773 WNTTFTI
+773 WNTTLTI
-780 SHNKQMVDDIG
+780 SHNKQMVEDIG
-791 HEEYISALNSGGN
+791 HEEYISALSSGGN

-818 NSLWGFKYAGVWHT
+818 NSLWGFKYAGVWKT
-832 AEEFERNN
+832 AEEFERNQY
-840 LTHTYVSSTSGT
+840 THTYVSSTTG
-852 NAMTMR
+852 NNPMTMR

-869 GQLSE
+869 GILSE
-874 ADLVYMGNSDP
+874 DDLVYMGNSDP

-896 IGRLKLGI
+896 IGRFKLGI
-904 YFTYSVGGKIYN
+904 YFTYSLGGKIYN
-916 YSELAMAGGNSSN
+916 YSELAMGGGNSTN

-943 PNSDLPRA
+943 PESDRPRA

-962 QIHDASYV
+962 QIHDASYL

-985 KTKNALRD
+985 KTKALRD
-993 ITLSAVANNLY
+993 ITLSLIGNNLW
-1004 LWANYNGFDP
+1004 LWADYNGFDP
-1014 DVSTESDG
+1014 DVSTESSG

-1034 RSRTIVFSVQLRY
+1034 RSRTVVFSIQIRY

>member
-1 MAGILHL
+1 MLILCT
-8 KSLFSLKLRGGE
+8 
-20 ILLALCL
+20 I
-27 LLSFSPLTGYAQSAS
+27 LSFSSFFYAQAQGTTR
-42 SKEVTVSGIVKDTDG
+42 EITVSGVVTDNEG
-57 NALIGATVATPDGKK
+57 HALIGATVATPDGRK
-72 GVSTDLN
+72 GVSTDVN
-79 GAYRITLGPTQGI
+79 GAYKITLDTMQGV
-92 LEFSYLGYKTQSLVV
+92 LEFSYLGYKSQSLVV
-107 GSRTS
+107 GKRTK
-112 LDVTMAPDESLAINE
+112 LDVVLSPDESLAINE

-133 GEVRKSDLT
+133 GQVKKNDLT
-142 GSVTNVKMN
+142 GSVANVKMSE
-151 DIKDAPVS
+151 IKDAPVT

-205 DGVIDAVQDLTDIN
+205 DGVIDAVSDLSDIN
-219 SADIESISIL
+219 ASDIESISIL
-229 KDASATAIYGS
+229 KDASSTAIYGS

-257 LTKPNVTLKMDF
+257 LSKPNVTLKADF
-269 GTSHIARTLDVMN
+269 GTAHIARTLDVMN
-282 ATELMQYTNDR
+282 AQEFAQYYNDR
-293 SFFNSSG
+293 AFFNSSG
-300 FSSGSNEYTPSKDP
+300 FSSGTNDYVPSRDP
-314 SMFGEGTNWLKAIT
+314 SAFGEGTNWLKAIT

-341 GRSKSTN
+341 GRSKKTN
-348 YYANLGYTDIP
+348 YYANIGFNDTP
-359 GIIKDSGFSRITG
+359 GIIRESGFRRITG
-372 RFNISHKFTKWLE
+372 RFNINHKFAKWLE
-385 VGYQGSYTFRHVDRN
+385 IGYKGSYTFRHVDRN
-400 KAAIGGTNVWGGAI
+400 KASIGGTNIWGGAI
-414 YLSPVIKPGDY
+414 YLSPTIGLNDV
-425 YNPMYENSSRF
+425 YNPIYENSSRF
-436 NSPWATITFNTDYQE
+436 NSPWATINLNTDYQE
-451 QLTNTNVL
+451 QLTNTNV
-459 VFTLTPLKGLRIKSQ
+459 FIATFIPMKGMRIKSQ

-492 PRKTENEGADAFRY
+492 PRKTEEEGAEAFRY

-514 SENTITYDK
+514 SENTISYTHK
-523 KFKSGHNLNV
+523 LKSGHKFDVL
-533 MAGFT
+533 AGFT

-547 QLEAKGLISD
+547 QLNAKGLISD

-565 AIASKDNYTAS
+565 AISSKENYTAS
-576 TAFEKVVRESVLARL
+576 TAFEKVVRESVLARF

-629 NLKNERWLKNKRWLS
+629 NIKNERWLKSKRWLD
-644 ELALRLSA
+644 ELAIRLSA

-664 SLEAYGTSTSGAIFD
+664 SLEAYSTSTSGAVFD
-679 GSQGVT
+679 GSQAIT

-701 ALYNAAIDFS
+701 TLYNAAIDFG
-711 AFDDRLG
+711 AFDNRLN

-723 YHSKTTD
+723 YYSRTTD

-751 QTSNTGVELT
+751 STTNTGVELT

-767 VKPKFH
+767 VRPKFS
-773 WNTTFTI
+773 WNTTLTI
-780 SHNKQMVDDIG
+780 SHNKQMVEDIG

-818 NSLWGFKYAGVWHT
+818 NSLWGFKYAGVWKT
-832 AEEFERNN
+832 AEEFERNQH
-840 LTHTYVSSTSGT
+840 THTYVSSTTG
-852 NAMTMR
+852 NNPMTMR

-869 GQLSE
+869 GILSE
-874 ADLVYMGNSDP
+874 DDLVYMGNSDP

-896 IGRLKLGI
+896 IGRFKLGI
-904 YFTYSVGGKIYN
+904 YFTYSLGGKIYN
-916 YSELAMAGGNSSN
+916 YSELAMGGGNSTN

-943 PNSDLPRA
+943 PESDRPRA

-962 QIHDASYV
+962 QIHDASYL

-985 KTKNALRD
+985 KTKALRD
-993 ITLSAVANNLY
+993 ITLSLIGNNLW
-1004 LWANYNGFDP
+1004 LWADYNGFDP
-1014 DVSTESDG
+1014 DVSTESSG

-1034 RSRTIVFSVQLRY
+1034 RSRTVVFSIQIRY

>member
-1 MAGILHL
+1 M
-8 KSLFSLKLRGGE
+8 
-20 ILLALCL
+20 
-27 LLSFSPLTGYAQSAS
+27 
-42 SKEVTVSGIVKDTDG
+42 
-57 NALIGATVATPDGKK
+57 
-72 GVSTDLN
+72 N
-79 GAYRITLGPTQGI
+79 GAYKITLDTIQGV
-92 LEFSYLGYKTQSLVV
+92 LEFSYLGYKSQSLVV
-107 GSRTS
+107 GKRTK
-112 LDVTMAPDESLAINE
+112 LDVVLSPDESLAINE

-133 GEVRKSDLT
+133 GQVKKNDLT
-142 GSVTNVKMN
+142 GSVANVKMSE
-151 DIKDAPVS
+151 IKDAPVT

-205 DGVIDAVQDLTDIN
+205 DGVIDAVSDLSDIN
-219 SADIESISIL
+219 ASDIESISIL
-229 KDASATAIYGS
+229 KDASSTAIYGS

-257 LTKPNVTLKMDF
+257 LSKPNVTLKADF
-269 GTSHIARTLDVMN
+269 GTAHIARTLDVMN
-282 ATELMQYTNDR
+282 AQEFAQYYNDR
-293 SFFNSSG
+293 AFFNSSG
-300 FSSGSNEYTPSKDP
+300 FSSGTNDYVPSRDP
-314 SMFGEGTNWLKAIT
+314 SAYGEGTNWLKAIT

-341 GRSKSTN
+341 GRSNKTN
-348 YYANLGYTDIP
+348 YYANIGFNDTP
-359 GIIKDSGFSRITG
+359 GIIRESGFRRITG
-372 RFNISHKFTKWLE
+372 RFNINHKFAKWLE
-385 VGYQGSYTFRHVDRN
+385 IGYKGSYTFRHIDRN
-400 KAAIGGTNVWGGAI
+400 KASIGGTNIWGGAI
-414 YLSPVIKPGDY
+414 YLSPTIGLNDV
-425 YNPMYENSSRF
+425 YNPIYENSSRF
-436 NSPWATITFNTDYQE
+436 NSPWATINLNTDYQE
-451 QLTNTNVL
+451 QLTNTNV
-459 VFTLTPLKGLRIKSQ
+459 FIATFIPMKGMRIKSQ

-492 PRKTENEGADAFRY
+492 PRKTEEEGAEAFRY

-514 SENTITYDK
+514 SENTISYTHK
-523 KFKSGHNLNV
+523 LKSGHKFDVL
-533 MAGFT
+533 AGFT

-547 QLEAKGLISD
+547 QLNAKGLISD

-565 AIASKDNYTAS
+565 AISSKENYTAS
-576 TAFEKVVRESVLARL
+576 TAFEKVVRESVLARF

-629 NLKNERWLKNKRWLS
+629 NIKNERWLKSKRWLD
-644 ELALRLSA
+644 ELAVRLSA

-664 SLEAYGTSTSGAIFD
+664 SLEAYSTSTSGAVFD
-679 GSQGVT
+679 GSQAIT

-701 ALYNAAIDFS
+701 TLYNAAIDFG
-711 AFDDRLG
+711 AFDNRLN

-723 YHSKTTD
+723 YYSRTTD

-751 QTSNTGVELT
+751 STTNTGVELT

-767 VKPKFH
+767 VRPKFS
-773 WNTTFTI
+773 WNTTLTI
-780 SHNKQMVDDIG
+780 SHNKQMVEDIG

-818 NSLWGFKYAGVWHT
+818 NSLWGFKYAGVWKT
-832 AEEFERNN
+832 AEEFERNQY
-840 LTHTYVSSTSGT
+840 THTYVSSTTG
-852 NAMTMR
+852 NNPMTMR

-869 GQLSE
+869 GILSE
-874 ADLVYMGNSDP
+874 DDLVYMGNSDP

-896 IGRLKLGI
+896 IGRFKLGV
-904 YFTYSVGGKIYN
+904 YFTYSLGGKIYN
-916 YSELAMAGGNSSN
+916 YSELAMGGGNSTN

-943 PNSDLPRA
+943 PESDRPRA

-962 QIHDASYV
+962 QIHDASYL

-985 KTKNALRD
+985 KTKALRD
-993 ITLSAVANNLY
+993 ITLSLIGNNLW
-1004 LWANYNGFDP
+1004 LWADYNGFDP
-1014 DVSTESDG
+1014 DVSTESSG

-1034 RSRTIVFSVQLRY
+1034 RSRTVVFSIQIRY

>member
-1 MAGILHL
+1 MLILCT
-8 KSLFSLKLRGGE
+8 
-20 ILLALCL
+20 I
-27 LLSFSPLTGYAQSAS
+27 LSFSSFHAQAQGTTR
-42 SKEVTVSGIVKDTDG
+42 EITVSGVVTDNEG
-57 NALIGATVATPDGKK
+57 HALIGATVATPDGRK
-72 GVSTDLN
+72 GVSTDVN
-79 GAYRITLGPTQGI
+79 GAYKITLDTMQGV
-92 LEFSYLGYKTQSLVV
+92 LEFSYLGYKSQSLVV
-107 GSRTS
+107 GKRTK
-112 LDVTMAPDESLAINE
+112 LDVVLSPDESLAINE

-133 GEVRKSDLT
+133 GQVKKNDLT
-142 GSVTNVKMN
+142 GSVANVKMSE
-151 DIKDAPVS
+151 IKDAPVT

-205 DGVIDAVQDLTDIN
+205 DGVIDAVSDLSDIN
-219 SADIESISIL
+219 ASDIESISIL
-229 KDASATAIYGS
+229 KDASSTAIYGS
-240 RGSNGVVIVTTK
+240 RGSNGVVIVTTQ

-257 LTKPNVTLKMDF
+257 LSKPNVTLKADF
-269 GTSHIARTLDVMN
+269 GTAHIARTLDVMN
-282 ATELMQYTNDR
+282 AQEFAQYYNDR
-293 SFFNSSG
+293 AFFNSSG
-300 FSSGSNEYTPSKDP
+300 FSSGTNDYVPSRDP
-314 SMFGEGTNWLKAIT
+314 SAYGEGTNWLKAIT

-341 GRSKSTN
+341 GRSNKTN
-348 YYANLGYTDIP
+348 YYANIGFNDTP
-359 GIIKDSGFSRITG
+359 GIIRESGFRRITG
-372 RFNISHKFTKWLE
+372 RFNINHKFAKWLE
-385 VGYQGSYTFRHVDRN
+385 IGYKGSYTFRHIDRN
-400 KAAIGGTNVWGGAI
+400 KASIGGTNIWGGAI
-414 YLSPVIKPGDY
+414 YLSPTIGLNDV
-425 YNPMYENSSRF
+425 YNPIYENSSRF
-436 NSPWATITFNTDYQE
+436 NSPWATINLNTDYQE
-451 QLTNTNVL
+451 QLTNTNV
-459 VFTLTPLKGLRIKSQ
+459 FIATFIPMKGMRIKSQ

-492 PRKTENEGADAFRY
+492 PRKTEEEGAEAFRY

-514 SENTITYDK
+514 SENTISYTHK
-523 KFKSGHNLNV
+523 LKSGHKFDVL
-533 MAGFT
+533 AGFT

-547 QLEAKGLISD
+547 QLNAKGLISD

-565 AIASKDNYTAS
+565 AISSKENYTAS
-576 TAFEKVVRESVLARL
+576 TAFEKVVRESVLARF

-629 NLKNERWLKNKRWLS
+629 NIKNERWLKSKRWLD
-644 ELALRLSA
+644 ELAIRLSA

-664 SLEAYGTSTSGAIFD
+664 SLEAYSTSTSGAVFD
-679 GSQGVT
+679 GSQAIT

-701 ALYNAAIDFS
+701 TLYNAAIDFG
-711 AFDDRLG
+711 AFDNRLN

-723 YHSKTTD
+723 YYSRTTD

-751 QTSNTGVELT
+751 STTNTGVEIT

-767 VKPKFH
+767 VRPKFS
-773 WNTTFTI
+773 WNTTLTI
-780 SHNKQMVDDIG
+780 SHNKQMVEDIG

-818 NSLWGFKYAGVWHT
+818 NSLWGFKYAGVWKT
-832 AEEFERNN
+832 AEEFERNQY
-840 LTHTYVSSTSGT
+840 THTYVSSTTG
-852 NAMTMR
+852 NNPMTMR

-869 GQLSE
+869 GILSE
-874 ADLVYMGNSDP
+874 DDLVYMGNSDP

-896 IGRLKLGI
+896 IGRFKLGV
-904 YFTYSVGGKIYN
+904 YFTYSLGGKIYN
-916 YSELAMAGGNSSN
+916 YSELAMGGGNSTN

-943 PNSDLPRA
+943 PESDRPRA

-962 QIHDASYV
+962 QIHDASYL

-985 KTKNALRD
+985 KTKALRD
-993 ITLSAVANNLY
+993 ITLSLIGNNLW
-1004 LWANYNGFDP
+1004 LWADYNGFDP
-1014 DVSTESDG
+1014 DVSTESSG

-1034 RSRTIVFSVQLRY
+1034 RSRTVVFSIQIRY

>member
-1 MAGILHL
+1 MLILCT
-8 KSLFSLKLRGGE
+8 
-20 ILLALCL
+20 I
-27 LLSFSPLTGYAQSAS
+27 LSFSSFYAQAQGTTR
-42 SKEVTVSGIVKDTDG
+42 EITVSGVVTDNEG
-57 NALIGATVATPDGKK
+57 HALIGATVATPDGRK
-72 GVSTDLN
+72 GVSTDVN
-79 GAYRITLGPTQGI
+79 GAYKITLDTMQGV
-92 LEFSYLGYKTQSLVV
+92 LEFSYLGYKSQSLVV
-107 GSRTS
+107 GKRTK
-112 LDVTMAPDESLAINE
+112 LDVVLSPDESLAINE

-133 GEVRKSDLT
+133 GQVKKNDLT
-142 GSVTNVKMN
+142 GSVANVKMSE
-151 DIKDAPVS
+151 IKDAPVT

-205 DGVIDAVQDLTDIN
+205 DGVIDAVSDLSDIN
-219 SADIESISIL
+219 ASDIESISIL
-229 KDASATAIYGS
+229 KDASSTAIYGS

-257 LTKPNVTLKMDF
+257 LSKPNVTLKADF
-269 GTSHIARTLDVMN
+269 GTAHIARTLDVMN
-282 ATELMQYTNDR
+282 AQEFAQYYNDR
-293 SFFNSSG
+293 AFFNSSG
-300 FSSGSNEYTPSKDP
+300 FSSGTNDYVPSRDP
-314 SMFGEGTNWLKAIT
+314 SAFGEGTNWLKAIT

-341 GRSKSTN
+341 GRSKKTN
-348 YYANLGYTDIP
+348 YYANIGFNDTP
-359 GIIKDSGFSRITG
+359 GIIRESGFRRITG
-372 RFNISHKFTKWLE
+372 RFNINHKFAKWLE
-385 VGYQGSYTFRHVDRN
+385 IGYKGSYTFRHVDRN
-400 KAAIGGTNVWGGAI
+400 KASIGGTNIWGGAI
-414 YLSPVIKPGDY
+414 YLSPTIGLNDV
-425 YNPMYENSSRF
+425 YNPIYENSSRF
-436 NSPWATITFNTDYQE
+436 NSPWATINLNTDYQE
-451 QLTNTNVL
+451 QLTNTNV
-459 VFTLTPLKGLRIKSQ
+459 FIATFIPMKGMRIKSQ

-492 PRKTENEGADAFRY
+492 PRKTEEEGAEAFRY

-514 SENTITYDK
+514 SENTISYTHK
-523 KFKSGHNLNV
+523 LKSGHKFDVL
-533 MAGFT
+533 AGFT

-547 QLEAKGLISD
+547 QLNAKGLISD

-565 AIASKDNYTAS
+565 AISSKENYTAS
-576 TAFEKVVRESVLARL
+576 TAFEKVVRESVLARF

-629 NLKNERWLKNKRWLS
+629 NIKNERWLKSKRWLD
-644 ELALRLSA
+644 ELAIRLSA

-664 SLEAYGTSTSGAIFD
+664 SLEAYSTSTSGAVFD
-679 GSQGVT
+679 GSQAIT

-701 ALYNAAIDFS
+701 TLYNAAIDFG
-711 AFDDRLG
+711 AFDNRLN

-723 YHSKTTD
+723 YYSRTTD

-751 QTSNTGVELT
+751 STTNTGVELT

-767 VKPKFH
+767 VRPKFS
-773 WNTTFTI
+773 WNTTLTI
-780 SHNKQMVDDIG
+780 SHNKQMVEDIG

-818 NSLWGFKYAGVWHT
+818 NSLWGFKYAGVWKT
-832 AEEFERNN
+832 AEEFERNQH
-840 LTHTYVSSTSGT
+840 THTYVSSTTG
-852 NAMTMR
+852 NNPMTMR

-869 GQLSE
+869 GILSE
-874 ADLVYMGNSDP
+874 DDLVYMGNSDP

-896 IGRLKLGI
+896 IGRFKLGI
-904 YFTYSVGGKIYN
+904 YFTYSLGGKIYN
-916 YSELAMAGGNSSN
+916 YSELAMGGGNSTN

-943 PNSDLPRA
+943 PESDRPRA

-962 QIHDASYV
+962 QIHDASYL

-985 KTKNALRD
+985 KTKALRD
-993 ITLSAVANNLY
+993 ITLSLIGNNLW
-1004 LWANYNGFDP
+1004 LWADYNGFDP
-1014 DVSTESDG
+1014 DVSTESSG

-1034 RSRTIVFSVQLRY
+1034 RSRTVVFSIQIRY

>member
-1 MAGILHL
+1 MLILCT
-8 KSLFSLKLRGGE
+8 
-20 ILLALCL
+20 I
-27 LLSFSPLTGYAQSAS
+27 LSFSSFYAQAQGTTR
-42 SKEVTVSGIVKDTDG
+42 EITVSGVVTDNEG
-57 NALIGATVATPDGKK
+57 HALIGATVATPDGRK
-72 GVSTDLN
+72 GVSTDVN
-79 GAYRITLGPTQGI
+79 GAYKITLDTMQGV
-92 LEFSYLGYKTQSLVV
+92 LEFSYLGYKSQSLVV
-107 GSRTS
+107 GKRTK
-112 LDVTMAPDESLAINE
+112 LDVVLSPDESLAINE

-133 GEVRKSDLT
+133 GQVKKNDLT
-142 GSVTNVKMN
+142 GSVANVKMSE
-151 DIKDAPVS
+151 IKDAPVT

-205 DGVIDAVQDLTDIN
+205 DGVIDAVSDLSDIN
-219 SADIESISIL
+219 ASDIESISIL
-229 KDASATAIYGS
+229 KDASSTAIYGS

-257 LTKPNVTLKMDF
+257 LSKPNVTLKADF
-269 GTSHIARTLDVMN
+269 GTAHIARTLDVMN
-282 ATELMQYTNDR
+282 AQEFAQYYNDR
-293 SFFNSSG
+293 AFFNSSG
-300 FSSGSNEYTPSKDP
+300 FSSGTNDYVPSRDP
-314 SMFGEGTNWLKAIT
+314 SAYGEGTNWLKAIT

-341 GRSKSTN
+341 GRSNKTN
-348 YYANLGYTDIP
+348 YYANIGFNDTP
-359 GIIKDSGFSRITG
+359 GIIRESGFRRITG
-372 RFNISHKFTKWLE
+372 RFNINHKFAKWLE
-385 VGYQGSYTFRHVDRN
+385 IGYKGSYTFRHIDRN
-400 KAAIGGTNVWGGAI
+400 KASIGGTNIWGGAI
-414 YLSPVIKPGDY
+414 YLSPTIGLNDV
-425 YNPMYENSSRF
+425 YNPIYENSSRF
-436 NSPWATITFNTDYQE
+436 NSPWATINLNTDYQE
-451 QLTNTNVL
+451 QLTNTNV
-459 VFTLTPLKGLRIKSQ
+459 FIATFIPMKGMRIKSQ

-492 PRKTENEGADAFRY
+492 PRKTEEEGAEAFRY

-514 SENTITYDK
+514 SENTISYTHK
-523 KFKSGHNLNV
+523 LKSGHKFDVL
-533 MAGFT
+533 AGFT

-547 QLEAKGLISD
+547 QLNAKGLISD

-565 AIASKDNYTAS
+565 AISSKENYTAS
-576 TAFEKVVRESVLARL
+576 TAFEKVVRESVLARF

-629 NLKNERWLKNKRWLS
+629 NIKNERWLKSKRWLD
-644 ELALRLSA
+644 ELAVRLSA

-664 SLEAYGTSTSGAIFD
+664 SLEAYSTSTSGAVFD
-679 GSQGVT
+679 GSQAIT

-701 ALYNAAIDFS
+701 TLYNAAIDFG
-711 AFDDRLG
+711 AFDNRLN

-723 YHSKTTD
+723 YYSRTTD

-751 QTSNTGVELT
+751 STTNTGVELT

-767 VKPKFH
+767 VRPKFS
-773 WNTTFTI
+773 WNTTLTI
-780 SHNKQMVDDIG
+780 SHNKQMVEDIG

-818 NSLWGFKYAGVWHT
+818 NSLWGFKYAGVWKT
-832 AEEFERNN
+832 AEEFERNQY
-840 LTHTYVSSTSGT
+840 THTYVSSTTG
-852 NAMTMR
+852 NNPMTMR

-869 GQLSE
+869 GILSE
-874 ADLVYMGNSDP
+874 DDLVYMGNSDP

-896 IGRLKLGI
+896 IGRFKLGV
-904 YFTYSVGGKIYN
+904 YFTYSLGGKIYN
-916 YSELAMAGGNSSN
+916 YSELAMGGGNSTN

-943 PNSDLPRA
+943 PESDRPRA

-962 QIHDASYV
+962 QIHDASYL

-985 KTKNALRD
+985 KTKALRD
-993 ITLSAVANNLY
+993 ITLSLIGNNLW
-1004 LWANYNGFDP
+1004 LWADYNGFDP
-1014 DVSTESDG
+1014 DVSTESSG

-1034 RSRTIVFSVQLRY
+1034 RSRTVVFSIQIRY

>member
-1 MAGILHL
+1 MLILCT
-8 KSLFSLKLRGGE
+8 
-20 ILLALCL
+20 I
-27 LLSFSPLTGYAQSAS
+27 LSFSSFYAQAQGTTR
-42 SKEVTVSGIVKDTDG
+42 EITVSGVVTDNEG
-57 NALIGATVATPDGKK
+57 HALIGATVATPDGRK
-72 GVSTDLN
+72 GVSTDVN
-79 GAYRITLGPTQGI
+79 GAYKITLDTIQGV
-92 LEFSYLGYKTQSLVV
+92 LEFSYLGYKSQSLVV
-107 GSRTS
+107 GKRTK
-112 LDVTMAPDESLAINE
+112 LDVVLSPDESLAINE

-133 GEVRKSDLT
+133 GQVKKNDLT
-142 GSVTNVKMN
+142 GSVANVKMSE
-151 DIKDAPVS
+151 IKDAPVT

-205 DGVIDAVQDLTDIN
+205 DGVIDAVSDLSDIN
-219 SADIESISIL
+219 ASDIESISIL
-229 KDASATAIYGS
+229 KDASSTAIYGS

-257 LTKPNVTLKMDF
+257 LSKPNVTLKADF
-269 GTSHIARTLDVMN
+269 GTAHIARTLDVMN
-282 ATELMQYTNDR
+282 AQEFAQYYNDR
-293 SFFNSSG
+293 AFFNSSG
-300 FSSGSNEYTPSKDP
+300 FSSGTNDYVPSRDP
-314 SMFGEGTNWLKAIT
+314 SAYGEGTNWLKAIT

-341 GRSKSTN
+341 GRSNKTN
-348 YYANLGYTDIP
+348 YYANIGFNDTP
-359 GIIKDSGFSRITG
+359 GIIRESGFRRITG
-372 RFNISHKFTKWLE
+372 RFNINHKFAKWLE
-385 VGYQGSYTFRHVDRN
+385 IGYKGSYTFRHIDRN
-400 KAAIGGTNVWGGAI
+400 KASIGGTNIWGGAI
-414 YLSPVIKPGDY
+414 YLSPTIGLNDV
-425 YNPMYENSSRF
+425 YNPIYENSSRF
-436 NSPWATITFNTDYQE
+436 NSPWATINLNTDYQE
-451 QLTNTNVL
+451 QLTNTNV
-459 VFTLTPLKGLRIKSQ
+459 FIATFIPMKGMRIKSQ

-492 PRKTENEGADAFRY
+492 PRKTEEEGAEAFRY

-514 SENTITYDK
+514 SENTISYTHK
-523 KFKSGHNLNV
+523 LKSGHKFDVL
-533 MAGFT
+533 AGFT

-547 QLEAKGLISD
+547 QLNAKGLISD

-565 AIASKDNYTAS
+565 AISSKENYTAS
-576 TAFEKVVRESVLARL
+576 TAFEKVVRESVLARF

-629 NLKNERWLKNKRWLS
+629 NIKNERWLKSKRWLD
-644 ELALRLSA
+644 ELAVRLSA

-664 SLEAYGTSTSGAIFD
+664 SLEAYSTSTSGAVFD
-679 GSQGVT
+679 GSQAIT

-701 ALYNAAIDFS
+701 TLYNAAIDFG
-711 AFDDRLG
+711 AFDNRLN

-723 YHSKTTD
+723 YYSRTTD

-751 QTSNTGVELT
+751 STTNTGVELT

-767 VKPKFH
+767 VRPKFS
-773 WNTTFTI
+773 WNTTLTI
-780 SHNKQMVDDIG
+780 SHNKQMVEDIG

-818 NSLWGFKYAGVWHT
+818 NSLWGFKYAGVWKT
-832 AEEFERNN
+832 AEEFERNQY
-840 LTHTYVSSTSGT
+840 THTYVSSTTG
-852 NAMTMR
+852 NNPMTMR

-869 GQLSE
+869 GILSE
-874 ADLVYMGNSDP
+874 DDLVYMGNSDP

-896 IGRLKLGI
+896 IGRFKLGV
-904 YFTYSVGGKIYN
+904 YFTYSLGGKIYN
-916 YSELAMAGGNSSN
+916 YSELAMGGGNSTN

-943 PNSDLPRA
+943 PESDRPRA

-962 QIHDASYV
+962 QIHDASYL

-985 KTKNALRD
+985 KTKALRD
-993 ITLSAVANNLY
+993 ITLSLIGNNLW
-1004 LWANYNGFDP
+1004 LWADYNGFDP
-1014 DVSTESDG
+1014 DVSTESSG

-1034 RSRTIVFSVQLRY
+1034 RSRTVVFSIQIRY

>member
-1 MAGILHL
+1 MAGILHFTR
-8 KSLFSLKLRGGE
+8 LFSQKLRGGE
-20 ILLALCL
+20 ILLSLCL
-27 LLSFSPLTGYAQSAS
+27 LLAVSPLMGYAQSAS
-42 SKEVTVSGIVKDTDG
+42 TKEVTINGVVKDAEG

-79 GAYRITLGPTQGI
+79 GAYQITLGPTQGV

-107 GSRTS
+107 GDRTIIN
-112 LDVTMAPDESLAINE
+112 VTLAQDDALAINE

-133 GEVRKSDLT
+133 GEVKKSDLT

-151 DIKDAPVS
+151 DIKDAPVT

-205 DGVIDAVQDLTDIN
+205 DGVIDAVQDLSDVN

-229 KDASATAIYGS
+229 KDASSTAIYGS
-240 RGSNGVVIVTTK
+240 RGSNGVIIVTTK
-252 KGSGS
+252 KGSGAVS
-257 LTKPNVTLKMDF
+257 KPTVTLKMDF
-269 GTSHIARTLDVMN
+269 GTAHIARTLDLMN
-282 ATELMQYTNDR
+282 ARELMEYTNDR

-300 FSSGSNEYTPSKDP
+300 FSQGTNNYVPAKDP
-314 SMFGEGTNWLKAIT
+314 SEFGEGTNWLKEIT
-328 RTTFTQNYNLSVS
+328 RVTFTQNYNLSVN
-341 GRSKSTN
+341 GRSKNTN
-348 YYANLGYTDIP
+348 YYANFGYNDTP
-359 GIIKDSGFSRITG
+359 GVIKDSGFSRFTG
-372 RFNISHKFTKWLE
+372 RFNISHKFAKWLE
-385 VGYQGSYTFRHVDRN
+385 VGYQGSYTFRRVDLN
-400 KAAIGGTNVWGGAI
+400 KAAIGGTNIWGGAI
-414 YLSPVIKPGDY
+414 YLSPVIKPGDA

-436 NSPWATITFNTDYQE
+436 NSPWATIKYNTNYQE
-451 QLTNTNVL
+451 QLTNTNVI
-459 VFTLTPLKGLRIKSQ
+459 VFTFTPVKGLRIKSQ

-492 PRKTENEGADAFRY
+492 PRKTENEGAEAFRY

-514 SENTITYDK
+514 SENTITYNK

-538 AMHEIVNRF
+538 AKHEIVNRF
-547 QLEAKGLISD
+547 QLNAKGLISD

-565 AIASKDNYTAS
+565 SISSKENYTAS
-576 TAFEKVVRESVLARL
+576 TAFEKVVSESVLARL

-629 NLKNERWLKNKRWLS
+629 NIKNEHWMKGARWLN

-664 SLEAYGTSTSGAIFD
+664 SLEAYSTNTSGAVFD
-679 GSQGVT
+679 GSQVVT

-701 ALYNAAIDFS
+701 TLYNAAIDFS
-711 AFDDRLG
+711 AFEDRLS

-730 LLLTLQTA
+730 LLLSLQTA

-751 QTSNTGVELT
+751 CTSNTGVELT

-767 VKPKFH
+767 VKPKFQ

-780 SHNKQMVDDIG
+780 SHNKQMVEDIG

-818 NSLWGFKYAGVWHT
+818 NSLWGFKYAGVWKT
-832 AEEFERNN
+832 AEEFERNQM
-840 LTHTYVSSTSGT
+840 THTYVSSTNGT
-852 NAMTMR
+852 NGVTMR
-858 GYPKYV
+858 GVPKYV

-896 IGRLKLGI
+896 IGRFKLGI
-904 YFTYSVGGKIYN
+904 YFTYSLGGKIYN
-916 YSELAMAGGNSSN
+916 YSELAMAGGSSSN
-929 QYRYMIDSWHPVRN
+929 QYRYMIDRWHPVRN

-951 GTDDIL
+951 GTDDIF

-985 KTKNALRD
+985 KTKALRD
-993 ITLSAVANNLY
+993 ITISAVGNNLY
-1004 LWANYNGFDP
+1004 LWADYNGFDP

-1034 RSRTIVFSVQLRY
+1034 RARTIVFSIQLRY